1 MPASSNKATRGPTM
15 QNALKK
21 FEEWGIRRRSEKT
34 VHIRASLSYILS
46 HRVQLSSVC
55 LASAYKAS
63 SIARWRPSGPS
74 LFSGDSGTRIGRG
87 PKTALRFFETQ
98 SAQIRESDARANGF
112 CK

>member
-21 FEEWGIRRRSEKT
+21 FEEWGIRRRSELVLDATT
-34 VHIRASLSYILS
+34 VLS

-55 LASAYKAS
+55 LASASKAS

-74 LFSGDSGTRIGRG
+74 LFRGDSGTRIGRG

-98 SAQIRESDARANGF
+98 SAQIRES
-112 CK
+112 